1 MAKRRLSMRNVKE
14 ILRQK
19 WILGR
24 SNREVALSVGVSAG
38 AISQVTT
45 RAKSAKLEV
54 SQVEQ
59 LDEEQLQ
66 QKLYGAP
73 ASYSHNRELP
83 SGEYIHKELHR
94 KGVTLQLLHLEYIEQ
109 NPEGY
114 KYTQF
119 CEYYRRWRKKR
130 GLTMRQEHRSGEKMF
145 VDYIARAEARNP
157 IESA

>member
-1 MAKRRLSMRNVKE
+1 MRNVKE

-24 SNREVALSVGVSAG
+24 SNREVAASVGVSAG

-66 QKLYGAP
+66 
-73 ASYSHNRELP
+73 
-83 SGEYIHKELHR
+83 
-94 KGVTLQLLHLEYIEQ
+94 
-109 NPEGY
+109 
-114 KYTQF
+114 
-119 CEYYRRWRKKR
+119 
-130 GLTMRQEHRSGEKMF
+130 
-145 VDYIARAEARNP
+145 
-157 IESA
+157 